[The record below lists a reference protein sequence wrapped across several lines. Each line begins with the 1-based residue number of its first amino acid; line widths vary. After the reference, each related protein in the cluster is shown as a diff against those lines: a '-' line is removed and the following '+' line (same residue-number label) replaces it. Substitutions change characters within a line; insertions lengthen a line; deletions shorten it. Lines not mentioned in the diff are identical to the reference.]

1 MITIDAA
8 ATTAGMTAVT
18 TISKNCATR
27 AALALAAFSTL
38 AGCAS
43 GGAVQ
48 QAVID
53 RGFPSKVQLAEVV
66 KAPLAPREQA
76 LQKGL
81 AVDRWELAG
90 PFPDKADSVPWNGED
105 ALARSVAERAEAR
118 KSGVVLTERMQ
129 CYAREMGRFVAHHG
143 QLPDDDLQAFAAGR
157 CGVVPIAPSFLYNMP
172 LEEPPSA
179 GAAEFFD
186 DVIAKAPA
194 SSELGVWTGTGIGRH
209 VLLAAFGVP
218 KVKLKAIEPIVDGD
232 RAVRVRGTILDRTG
246 WLRAYTTVGSM
257 GFHACETARDVPS
270 VLPDFD
276 VICQV
281 SGGDAYAVF
290 DMLAAAPEAVLGR
303 QALML
308 VLPTGG
314 KLPSTFQSLRFDGL
328 PTRGSLLDRF
338 NAVRAQIGGTPLREV
353 PIQSQTAHTLI
364 PHYFAAAAKGDL
376 GTVDFIT
383 LGMMAGWDVPGPL
396 RDSQFLSFRGS
407 LDQKSETFLSQLLF
421 FPSNRAVLLDPDAKQ
436 VALGMLRDEKKDS
449 LWGLLTTYTPFEP
462 RAYPEVE
469 KELIDEL
476 DRQRGARGKGP
487 VVRIDTIEVQK
498 VLDSAMEKLARG
510 DVAPRSGLEQTLRIL
525 SRRTQRPFNGRV
537 SYAMAVDGWRPTF
550 DGDLVEA
557 DNISVACKVG
567 FYAPSGHHWGQYV
580 SYVISGT
587 SFDLNRGSTAR
598 SKLLQ

>member
-1 MITIDAA
+1 MIAVDSA

-18 TISKNCATR
+18 TISKSSATR
-27 AALALAAFSTL
+27 GALALTAFL
-38 AGCAS
+38 MLGGCA
-43 GGAVQ
+43 GGSAVQ

-53 RGFPSKVQLAEVV
+53 RGFPSKSQLAEVV
-66 KAPLAPREQA
+66 RAPLAPREQA

-90 PFPDKADSVPWNGED
+90 PFPDKADSAPWRGED
-105 ALARSVAERAEAR
+105 ALARAVADRAEAR
-118 KSGVVLTERMQ
+118 KGGVVLTESMQ
-129 CYAREMGRFVAHHG
+129 CYAREIGRFVAHHG
-143 QLPDDDLQAFAAGR
+143 HLPDDDLQAFAAGS
-157 CGVVPIAPSFLYNMP
+157 CGVVPIAPSFLYNLP
-172 LEEPPSA
+172 LEEPPSVA
-179 GAAEFFD
+179 VAAFFD
-186 DVIAKAPA
+186 EVIAKTPS
-194 SSELGVWTGTGIGRH
+194 SSELGVWTGSGIGRH

-218 KVKLKAIEPIVDGD
+218 KVKLRSIEPIVDGG
-232 RAVRVRGTILDRTG
+232 RRVRVRGTVLDRTG

-276 VICQV
+276 VICHV
-281 SGGDAYAVF
+281 AGGDAYAVF

-303 QALML
+303 QVLML

-314 KLPSTFQSLRFDGL
+314 KTPSTFQSLRVDGL
-328 PTRGSLLDRF
+328 PAQGSLLDKF
-338 NAVRAQIGGTPLREV
+338 NAVRAQIGRTPLREV
-353 PIQSQTAHTLI
+353 PVQSQTAYTVI

-376 GTVDFIT
+376 GSVDFIT

-407 LDQKSETFLSQLLF
+407 LDHGSASFWSQLLF
-421 FPSNRAVLLDPDAKQ
+421 FPSNRAVLFDADAKQ
-436 VALGMLRDEKKDS
+436 VALGMMRDEKQNG

-476 DRQRGARGKGP
+476 DRQRRARGKGP
-487 VVRIDTIEVQK
+487 VVRIDMIEVQK
-498 VLDSAMEKLARG
+498 VLNVAMEKLARG
-510 DVAPRSGLEQTLRIL
+510 DIAPRSGLEQTLRTL

-537 SYAMAVDGWRPTF
+537 SYAMAVDGWRPSF

-557 DNISVACKVG
+557 DNIAVACKVG

-580 SYVISGT
+580 SYIISGT
-587 SFDLNRGSTAR
+587 SFDLNRGSTVR
-598 SKLLQ
+598 TKLLQ